1 MTDLRGGRQ
10 LPPAPPELCALDH
23 PHAENGRGRC
33 LVSRLAAR

>member
-1 MTDLRGGRQ
+1 MTDRRGGRQ
-10 LPPAPPELCALDH
+10 LPPAPPEPPALDH